1 MMDETTGYGLVTG
14 RPT

>member
-1 MMDETTGYGLVTG
+1 MDETTGYGLVTG